1 MHVIIGF
8 LYLAVCLANL
18 KSMAPGRSTMM
29 DLAVLY
35 WHFVDVVWILIFSLV
50 YVWGA

>member
-8 LYLAVCLANL
+8 LYLVVCLFNL
-18 KSMAPGRSTMM
+18 KSMRPGRCTMM

-35 WHFVDVVWILIFSLV
+35 WHFVDLVWILIFTLV